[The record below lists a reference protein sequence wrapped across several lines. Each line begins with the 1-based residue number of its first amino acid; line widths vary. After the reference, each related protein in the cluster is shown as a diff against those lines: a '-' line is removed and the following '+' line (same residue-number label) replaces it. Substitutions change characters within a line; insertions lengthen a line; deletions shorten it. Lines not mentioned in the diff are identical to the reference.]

1 MMEIDIDVSI
11 QKILEKYHLQD
22 SCAEK
27 RRQMYRIVKKTLSK
41 INFENTHIAIRCA
54 GNHTYFLLM
63 EFKDILKVD
72 YLIDQKPADIMPD
85 ILNLGIPI
93 YTNVLDTADT
103 IIISSFDYRS
113 EIKQELSSVG
123 CERVIDLYDV
133 LEQNGYNLQCEF
145 YNYFREPYKLLIDLK
160 QQYLKEKDRNVKDGL
175 LLRLVKEFLGIR
187 DFVSAFDWI
196 QEYCNERF
204 SKVEEIENLKIELI
218 SFLNDLKRRMNDKDN
233 SNIIWF
239 WQDGLPQYIV
249 DQMPFLVSMKKR
261 GVYFN
266 QSYSHNSVTRSVY
279 GNILDKTMEVDRHKG
294 KYKEKN
300 HLFTTYLQENGYH
313 VFKVQ
318 EIEKNS
324 IDLNNYDYNRSRK
337 LIINNI
343 ATTELYW
350 SALRLLLLSNEKMV
364 LLLHTGME
372 THIPVMAPTL
382 EQYYNHGAEYL
393 AERFDDIGRNK
404 YLQVLKKTSR
414 YVDQELQFF
423 TGILGES
430 VIKIYMSD
438 HGDILSKESYVF
450 TRDSMQTVLAVESS
464 KLKPKQFDKLF
475 PLSNFLELFKYI
487 LDPNE
492 ENEKNM
498 FVEDMRITGVDFYDL
513 KLIQQLIKMDFAKF
527 GIAYDGYLTTDD
539 RYVVLATGE
548 EIYST
553 IDQDLVNGIDFPQNQ
568 PRVHKWRERI
578 TADGYNFLHNKDFPK
593 FANSKYL
600 YEALGK
606 KRMWD

>member
-1 MMEIDIDVSI
+1 MMEKDIDVSI
-11 QKILEKYHLQD
+11 QKILEKYRLQD

-27 RRQMYRIVKKTLSK
+27 RRQMYRIVKKTLTK
-41 INFENTHIAIRCA
+41 INFENASVAIRCA
-54 GNHTYFLLM
+54 GNHTCFLLT

-72 YLIDQKPADIMPD
+72 YLIDQNPTDVISD
-85 ILNLGIPI
+85 ILDMGIPI
-93 YTNVLDTADT
+93 YTNVLDIADT
-103 IIISSFDYRS
+103 IIISSFDYRN
-113 EIKQELSSVG
+113 EIKQELLSVG
-123 CERVIDLYDV
+123 CEHVIDLYDV

-145 YNYFREPYKLLIDLK
+145 YNYFREPYRLLIELK
-160 QQYLKEKDRNVKDGL
+160 HQYIKEKDRNVKDSL
-175 LLRLVKEFLGIR
+175 LLKLVKECLGIR

-196 QEYCNERF
+196 QEYCDEKF
-204 SKVEEIENLKIELI
+204 SRAEEIETLKTELI
-218 SFLNDLKRRMNDKDN
+218 SFLSDLKIRMNHKENRD
-233 SNIIWF
+233 IIWF

-249 DQMPFLVSMKKR
+249 NQMPFLGSMKKR

-266 QSYSHNSVTRSVY
+266 QSYSHNPVTRSVY
-279 GNILDKTMEVDRHKG
+279 GNILDKTMEVDRYKG
-294 KYKEKN
+294 KYKTKN
-300 HLFTTYLQENGYH
+300 HLLTTYLQEKGYQI
-313 VFKVQ
+313 FKIQ
-318 EIEKNS
+318 EVEKNN
-324 IDLNNYDYNRSRK
+324 INLNNYDYNIARTL
-337 LIINNI
+337 LIGNI
-343 ATTELYW
+343 ASTELYW
-350 SALRLLLLSNEKMV
+350 SALRTLLLTNEKMV
-364 LLLHTGME
+364 LLLHTGVE

-382 EQYYNHGAEYL
+382 DQYYNHGAEYL

-414 YVDQELQFF
+414 YVDQELRFF
-423 TGILGES
+423 TEILGES

-438 HGDILSKESYVF
+438 HGDILSKESYTF
-450 TRDSMQTVLAVESS
+450 TRDSIQTVLAVESS

-487 LDPNE
+487 LDPTE

-498 FVEDMRITGVDFYDL
+498 FVEDMRITGVDFYNL

-539 RYVVLATGE
+539 RYVMLATGE

-578 TADGYNFLHNKDFPK
+578 AADGYNFLHNKDFPK
-593 FANSKYL
+593 FVNSKYL
-600 YEALGK
+600 YDNMNK